1 LRSENV
7 ETKRRNGS
15 PDTITCSEATRSALQ
30 RILLKLIAGY
40 SPEKVIL
47 FGSQAYG
54 TPERDSDI
62 DLLIIKETNDHFI
75 DRWVEV
81 QRILVGTHPGL
92 AVDTF
97 VLTPLELTNRLAIG
111 DQFLSEILENGEVL
125 YSI

>member
-1 LRSENV
+1 V

-15 PDTITCSEATRSALQ
+15 PDTITYSEATRSALQ